1 MSTLNSQSIYFV
13 DASLTDLD
21 ALLAGLP
28 AGAEIVLIQPDR
40 DGLQQMLDALAGR
53 SDIDALHVLTHG
65 GPGKIQL
72 GGTTLDI
79 NTLDAASAALRQVAD
94 SLANEADILFYG
106 CDVAASDEGLALI
119 GRIADLTGAD
129 VAAST
134 DLTGSARLGGDW
146 DLEVATGVIEA
157 PILAVEAMDGVLA
170 SGILQNK
177 FVKFG
182 YSDNGTLG
190 FGGSAKPG
198 IQYDKDGG
206 YNFLNTA
213 DFLTPGSPW
222 EMFAV
227 KVGSTSFV
235 NNNSS
240 GATAGQMATTLKST
254 SLTTSGSDTYG
265 SITYESNTTSGL
277 KITQTYTLGQTS
289 KVISMQVTIAN
300 TSANTINDVK
310 YARGIDPD
318 VDSNGL
324 PGSTS
329 STNNVKGGGG
339 IGAGDIVLATGP
351 VSGRVI
357 GLYTDSS
364 FTHNTGVTG
373 WTTDPS
379 TYLSGTNVGNGDQ
392 TIGVGFDLGNFVAG
406 QSKTFSFAYVF
417 AANAAAL
424 AASVSEVPKSNPA
437 PELTIFSQPVD
448 TTSEDTAVTITYA
461 ELIAKGNES
470 DLNADNTA
478 GTVTGFV
485 VKQVNSGSLTIG
497 GTAWVI
503 GSNDFVT
510 TGKDAVWTP
519 AANAN
524 GTLTAFSVVARD
536 AEGAVS
542 GSNVGVQV
550 AVAAVNDRPTLVSS
564 TTLRA
569 IAEDVLTANNIG
581 STVADLFAPRFQDVD
596 SGASLKGIVITA
608 NAETEMGN
616 WQYSTDGGATWHNI
630 GTVTPAAGLVLSVTS
645 KIRFEPGPDKSG
657 VPNALTVF
665 ALDDTYGTSFTSG
678 ATAVTFNTTTA
689 SATGPLSTG
698 SVSLGVQV
706 TAVNDAPTFTSAAAT
721 ATVTETAGADSAVGA
736 GITLTAGT
744 GSTVTAGKLT
754 GTLTATDVDH
764 VPATL
769 AFSIRGGT
777 ETAGAW
783 TKQGLFGTLTLN
795 ADKTWSY
802 ELTQFDTIN
811 ALAEGAVANEIFDF
825 KVADAAGAAAV
836 QTLTIALTGTND
848 TPVLAAALADQTLTG
863 TGNWTYQM
871 PAATFTDAEGA
882 GLTYTVMVTHEAGV
896 AVTPYAIGASATG
909 GAEVASSW
917 LTFDE
922 GSRTFTGNPPTGWGD
937 KALTF
942 EVTASDASLSVTDS
956 FELAI
961 TGNTNQ
967 PPVVANPLQWT
978 SANAPKETTT
988 VTFGD
993 ALGGSTVT
1001 FDGVSTSVL
1010 GAKATGDDVA
1020 AALSSGT
1027 VNYNQTSTTA
1037 NAVTLTAKVAGERTD
1052 FTAGSINVSG
1062 GAYTVAVTQEGA
1074 DATTE
1079 SWQVQFLGGTTL
1091 GEGTL
1096 TVLGQTVAV
1105 VAGDTA
1111 AEVAGKVVVALSSN
1125 ATWNVAVDGTNTD
1138 MVVFTA
1144 KSVGVAT
1151 DLAAGDFTYVV
1162 TADSSAPNP
1171 LNTGFDT
1178 DGIGEVQPGAAAIA
1192 ETVTLTFDG
1201 AYGGASVTID
1211 GTTVTPGS
1219 KVVAAD
1225 VATAIKG
1232 LTYPNHT
1239 TSGTGADVVFT
1250 AKTAGDQT
1258 NITAGSFTVALVGG
1272 VTVSPLVVDGSGWSV
1287 AIPLNTFSDPDVG
1300 DTLTYTAFSFT
1311 LDDAGAKTYSAIPAG
1326 DSTLA
1331 ATAGLQ
1337 FDAATLK
1344 VFGDGTTTG
1353 GQYIEIRA
1361 TDGASASNQTAASQF
1376 QLVVY
1381 SNSQTVSLSPVTG
1394 GVPASVAFV
1403 DGAGSGSYTVPATA
1417 FNFLG
1422 ETAND
1427 LTYSATL
1434 DGGGAL
1440 PSWLSFDTVTGT
1452 FSGNPPNGSTDVS
1465 VKVTATASTGGVS
1478 ATTGAFTLAVA
1489 NPNDPLQLTSAL
1501 PDQVASVGGG
1511 LSVLLDKPFTDPDGS
1526 ATGGPTQDN
1535 ITYTATANGQPLSNF
1550 GLTLTVDPTG
1560 NPGKLLISGNA
1571 PAGVAFLNIAVTG
1584 TETNGGDTE
1593 TTSFTLNLGGGTGTF
1608 SGALNSNDAGAVTV
1622 TSSASISAP
1631 KQGDTLT
1638 AQTPT
1643 DADGV
1648 PGTVTYQWQVSSNG
1662 TTWTDVAGTRGAA
1675 TELTLGQTEVGMNVR
1690 VQAFYLDGGGLA
1702 EAPVS
1707 STLPATLDVN
1717 DPGSVTI
1724 SAGSSVGATLSA
1736 VLSDPDGLTKATPT
1750 YQWQSASTEGGT
1762 YSNIAG
1768 ATFSSYTIASTDG
1781 GQWLKVVTTYTD
1793 DQNNVETNVTA
1804 AAPRNINLSQI
1815 APVAAVVTGTA
1826 TEAGGVDNAIAG
1838 TNATGSLRSGAT
1850 DGNPGQAA
1858 TLVVSGVRAGATEG
1872 LGRPANDG
1880 GATFTI
1886 SGEFGDLVV
1895 TKATGAYTYTV
1906 AQDSES
1912 VQALKSGTD
1921 KLEEKFNFTLQDAD
1935 GLSDDAV
1942 LTIEITGANDKP
1954 TLTGQLST
1962 ATVVEDVPT
1971 ALPLNVLSITDPDS
1985 NALTLVLS
1993 VTAGTLRVNTLD
2005 DSVAVTGNDTAT
2017 LTLSV
2022 SSSPDALRG
2031 WLADNQV
2038 LFVTPPNATGAVA
2051 TLSYSINDTTGA
2063 VTATGTTAITASAAN
2078 DAPRVDADGN
2088 GATVGSGAIAVFKP
2102 RGEAVKLAPA
2112 LTLSDIDASA
2122 QNLASAAVTLVSGA
2136 IDNQF
2141 GVIYEKLSL
2150 SAAGQTALTNAGLTL
2165 TVTESAASVVLGLAG
2180 NATLAQYQAVLR
2192 EVLYENSNPSAFTG
2206 DRAVSISVTD
2216 ADGVLGNASSFKTEA
2231 VNANIAVG
2239 QRIFINN
2246 VDSGAVVTTVEAGNQ
2261 NFIASRPLTL
2271 VATDELK
2278 FYSAT
2283 SQPTYAFGADGSLVL
2298 ATTGD
2303 TPLTTA
2309 TVAAPRLATVT
2320 VQVPWTP
2327 VVDLNG
2333 ELSGR
2338 DHAITFTE
2346 GQTGRAIATADSSIT
2361 DQDGNLRGVTVT
2373 ISNPQDGA
2381 LEKLF
2386 YTPAVAANLSYLG
2399 ITVTGNNSH
2408 TLVFSGNKDA
2418 SQFQPW
2424 LRAIQYVNES
2434 EDPSVVARKVT
2445 VTVTDADN
2453 NVGVPATTTVGIVPV
2468 NDAPVKGG
2476 DYAAALNEGA
2486 VYVFTN
2492 TDLNSTDVDN
2502 DNGTLKYVLTSTPAQ
2517 GTLFRDTNNNGV
2529 VDAGEAIAT
2538 AGTSDSVANINA
2550 IGTGG
2555 YFTQAEVNAGTI
2567 KYAHDGQNPNG
2578 TNATGTDSFG
2588 FKVVDG
2594 MEDYAFANI
2603 ATNQAGTVTLT
2614 ITEVD
2619 DLPTGA
2625 PVVSGTLQPGQ
2636 VLTADVSSIADAD
2649 GLGAFG
2655 YQWQVSNDNGVNWTN
2670 ATGTGSTTDTYTLVT
2685 ADSGQQVRVQVSYTD
2700 AFGHAAHTL
2709 TGNATGTVS
2718 FTNTGSAGGVT
2729 ITDDGSPQAGE
2740 TLTANTSAVTDTD
2753 GLGPFSYQWETSTDG
2768 TTWTTVTGATSKTY
2782 TLPTDAATGAQF
2794 RAAVSYTDGRGNAES
2809 ITSSAATV
2817 VAPTALPN
2825 QAPSLTG
2832 DGAFPATTVLF
2843 SNVVV
2848 STVESGQTIQTL
2860 TLTVSGLQ
2868 DGADEKLTVDGVVV
2882 DLVAT
2887 ASGAL
2892 TYPTPAP
2899 VGSVGGV
2906 SYAITVASGVA
2917 TVTVAHAGLTEA
2929 QTTALVEGLALSGGI
2944 TEGLRVVT
2952 LTSLQDSGGTASSG
2966 ADTGRIGLSAM
2977 VDVGDSLSATP
2988 SSNTTPTVSGDLG
3001 ATVAEGGVVAL
3012 ATADLA
3018 GTDAEQPDGLKVKL
3032 TSAPTHGTLFRDA
3045 NGNGKVDSGETLTA
3059 TSQFALA
3066 DVANGRIK
3074 YLHGGSETTSAAFKF
3089 KVGDGLADSTESTFT
3104 FTVTPVDDMPTLTA
3118 TPVGTS
3124 GAPAVF
3130 TQGGAEVDLFDGPG
3144 ASPVETAENITGVT
3158 LSIGGL
3164 RNGADEKLVVDG
3176 VEVALTHSTTG
3187 TTTANGVGYSVSVTG
3202 GTATVTLTKDD
3213 TGAVWNTLLDG
3224 LAYKNSSTNPTD
3236 GARSITLTSVTET
3249 GGEKSDVAITSYVGV
3264 TAVNGAPS
3272 LTLNGFT
3279 VAEGASR
3286 TLTTTDIAATDPDT
3300 ALTGLTYTVST
3311 APTHGTVYI
3320 DANGNGKLDSGEA
3333 LATGGTGTFTHTQL
3347 ASGKVRYQHD
3357 DGETGDSFAIT
3368 VGDGQATF
3376 AAATMTVTRTP
3387 VNDAP
3392 TLTGLGSDVLSYAA
3406 NSGAKTLEQGGNAVV
3421 TDPDS
3426 ANFSG
3431 GNLRVSISFN
3441 RDPAHDVLSIQNA
3454 GSGTGQIGVSG
3465 NSVTFGGTTIGTL
3478 AGGTGTSDLVVTFNN
3493 AATPAAVSALVNAI
3507 QFANGQAAP
3516 ALPSR
3521 TVSFALNDGQVGGQA
3536 APVAVNVNIATGVT
3550 PTISI
3555 ANGFFIIENTQL
3567 VTALSATDPNNRPIT
3582 FSVSGTA
3589 DATNNPDGAKFEIVS
3604 GNLLRFKAGPD
3615 FEAPADAG
3623 ANNVYNVVV
3632 RATNDQGSFVEQAL
3646 AVTVLD
3652 QDPEGVAVGD
3662 TEGPV
3667 FGFAT
3672 VNGSTLVMTY
3682 TDASPLSATNLPA
3695 PGAFTVSGNTVTA
3708 VAVNA
3713 TAKTVTLTLGTAV
3726 TNGQTVTVAY
3736 TDPTA
3741 GNDVLALQDAA
3752 GNDASSLGATS
3763 VTNVTPSTGGG
3774 SSGGGGTGG
3783 GSTGGGGTGGGTTTV
3798 TNEGVVIT
3806 TVTQPGVNG
3815 TTTTTQT
3822 VDPIIPATGGGT
3834 GGTSTQYMVSVVAGS
3849 TVVQVGLPVGVGV
3862 QSIATEGE
3870 NLSLRQRLVGASN
3883 PLVSNDAEFTQ
3894 IVQNGIDQ
3902 YVPGVLNPTE
3912 VTVRALTLTVPA
3924 GTTGV
3929 PSAPIL
3935 ITGNANDPS
3944 ALVIDARQLPKGTV
3958 LQVNDVAFAIV
3969 LGPAHLSGGAGQN
3982 YVVGDDEA
3990 QYIVLGADDDILHGG
4005 GGNDTVGSLGGNDAV
4020 HGDNGDDLVF
4030 GGTGNDLLYGGAG
4043 SDSLNGGLGYDVAI
4057 QSGILS
4063 DYQVRLDG
4071 NAVVLTNLITGAKD
4085 RLLDVERVDFVS
4097 GPSLTIAYS
4106 EADAAAQHLVT
4117 TWLGRNLTA
4126 VEGAAVRGWVG
4137 ATAEQVAAD
4146 FLSLPMSEAVRDK
4159 SITELLAGMDSNS
4172 HILRLNVADH
4182 YYGNSKDEEGYLPMG
4197 LGVVIDGAGGHDI
4210 LRIAGQRA
4218 DFHLEKVNAALELTR
4233 LSDGAMY
4240 SLINTEMIAFDSG
4253 DRVVVAETR
4262 DDALLARLVN
4272 TMLNRDVTLDE
4283 WKLGPQ
4289 AMDDYYVGLETV
4301 DSIFAWFHARSDIE
4315 TLNNSDYV
4323 QRLYSNTYGRTATGE
4338 ELALQLARLSS
4349 GNVDRD
4355 WLAVEVAASDEAVQ
4369 LIGTVISLV
4378 EG

>member
-1 MSTLNSQSIYFV
+1 MST
-13 DASLTDLD
+13 
-21 ALLAGLP
+21 
-28 AGAEIVLIQPDR
+28 
-40 DGLQQMLDALAGR
+40 
-53 SDIDALHVLTHG
+53 
-65 GPGKIQL
+65 
-72 GGTTLDI
+72 
-79 NTLDAASAALRQVAD
+79 
-94 SLANEADILFYG
+94 
-106 CDVAASDEGLALI
+106 
-119 GRIADLTGAD
+119 
-129 VAAST
+129 
-134 DLTGSARLGGDW
+134 
-146 DLEVATGVIEA
+146 
-157 PILAVEAMDGVLA
+157 
-170 SGILQNK
+170 
-177 FVKFG
+177 
-182 YSDNGTLG
+182 
-190 FGGSAKPG
+190 
-198 IQYDKDGG
+198 
-206 YNFLNTA
+206 
-213 DFLTPGSPW
+213 
-222 EMFAV
+222 
-227 KVGSTSFV
+227 
-235 NNNSS
+235 
-240 GATAGQMATTLKST
+240 
-254 SLTTSGSDTYG
+254 
-265 SITYESNTTSGL
+265 
-277 KITQTYTLGQTS
+277 
-289 KVISMQVTIAN
+289 
-300 TSANTINDVK
+300 
-310 YARGIDPD
+310 
-318 VDSNGL
+318 
-324 PGSTS
+324 
-329 STNNVKGGGG
+329 
-339 IGAGDIVLATGP
+339 
-351 VSGRVI
+351 
-357 GLYTDSS
+357 
-364 FTHNTGVTG
+364 
-373 WTTDPS
+373 
-379 TYLSGTNVGNGDQ
+379 
-392 TIGVGFDLGNFVAG
+392 
-406 QSKTFSFAYVF
+406 
-417 AANAAAL
+417 
-424 AASVSEVPKSNPA
+424 
-437 PELTIFSQPVD
+437 
-448 TTSEDTAVTITYA
+448 
-461 ELIAKGNES
+461 
-470 DLNADNTA
+470 
-478 GTVTGFV
+478 
-485 VKQVNSGSLTIG
+485 
-497 GTAWVI
+497 
-503 GSNDFVT
+503 
-510 TGKDAVWTP
+510 
-519 AANAN
+519 
-524 GTLTAFSVVARD
+524 
-536 AEGAVS
+536 
-542 GSNVGVQV
+542 
-550 AVAAVNDRPTLVSS
+550 
-564 TTLRA
+564 
-569 IAEDVLTANNIG
+569 
-581 STVADLFAPRFQDVD
+581 
-596 SGASLKGIVITA
+596 
-608 NAETEMGN
+608 
-616 WQYSTDGGATWHNI
+616 
-630 GTVTPAAGLVLSVTS
+630 
-645 KIRFEPGPDKSG
+645 
-657 VPNALTVF
+657 
-665 ALDDTYGTSFTSG
+665 
-678 ATAVTFNTTTA
+678 
-689 SATGPLSTG
+689 
-698 SVSLGVQV
+698 LGVQV

-1105 VAGDTA
+1105 AAGDTA

-1250 AKTAGDQT
+1250 ANTAGDQT
-1258 NITAGSFTVALVGG
+1258 NITAGSFTVAPVGG
-1272 VTVSPLVVDGSGWSV
+1272 ASVSPSVVDGSGWSV
-1287 AIPLNTFSDPDVG
+1287 AIPLSTFSDPDVD

-1311 LDDAGAKTYSAIPAG
+1311 LDDAGAKTYTAIPAG
-1326 DSTLA
+1326 NSTAA

-1344 VFGDGTTTG
+1344 VFGDGTITG
-1353 GQYIEIRA
+1353 GQFIEIRA

-1376 QLVVY
+1376 QLVIY

-1501 PDQVASVGGG
+1501 PDQVAGVGGG

-1526 ATGGPTQDN
+1526 ATGGPTKDN

-1638 AQTPT
+1638 AQRPT

-1662 TTWTDVAGTRGAA
+1662 TDWTDVAGTRGTA

-1815 APVAAVVTGTA
+1815 APVAAGVAGTA

-1838 TNATGSLRSGAT
+1838 TNATGSLRTGAT

-1880 GATFTI
+1880 DETFSI

-2278 FYSAT
+2278 FYSAA

-2327 VVDLNG
+2327 VVDVNG

-2346 GQTGRAIATADSSIT
+2346 GQTGKAIATADSSIT
-2361 DQDGNLRGVTVT
+2361 DQDGNLQGVTVT

-2399 ITVTGNNSH
+2399 ITVTGKNSH

-2445 VTVTDADN
+2445 VTVTDADGN
-2453 NVGVPATTTVGIVPV
+2453 IGVPATTTVGIVPV

-2476 DYAAALNEGA
+2476 DYAGALNEGA

-2492 TDLNSTDVDN
+2492 ADLNSTDVDN
-2502 DNGTLKYVLTSTPAQ
+2502 AAGTLKYVLTSTPAQ

-2538 AGTSDSVANINA
+2538 VGTSDSVANINA

-2753 GLGPFSYQWETSTDG
+2753 GLGPFSYQWETSADGG

-2782 TLPTDAATGAQF
+2782 TLPTEAATGAQF

-2832 DGAFPATTVLF
+2832 DGAFPATTALF

-3368 VGDGQATF
+3368 VGDGQATS

-3406 NSGAKTLEQGGNAVV
+3406 NSGAKTLEQGADAVV

-3426 ANFSG
+3426 ANFNG

-3752 GNDASSLGATS
+3752 GNDASS
-3763 VTNVTPSTGGG
+3763 VTNVTPSA
-3774 SSGGGGTGG
+3774 GGGGT
-3783 GSTGGGGTGGGTTTV
+3783 TGGGGGGGTTTP
-3798 TNEGVVIT
+3798 TLPTTPPEG
-3806 TVTQPGVNG
+3806 TVTGG
-3815 TTTTTQT
+3815 TTTTTTGSGGTTTTTTGTLGTVTVVETVTVTTAGETVRELVYVPVGSGVGAGGTVPVTLPLLYEAIAGSDSNTTITLPSGVGLVSVGERTPALSGHELDLITLIRQT
-3822 VDPIIPATGGGT
+3822 VSEGDSSRGGMLGGGQSFLD
-3834 GGTSTQYMVSVVAGS
+3834 GRSDGS
-3849 TVVQVGLPVGVGV
+3849 TLWVNKIVLTTP
-3862 QSIATEGE
+3862 T
-3870 NLSLRQRLVGASN
+3870 
-3883 PLVSNDAEFTQ
+3883 PL
-3894 IVQNGIDQ
+3894 
-3902 YVPGVLNPTE
+3902 
-3912 VTVRALTLTVPA
+3912 
-3924 GTTGV
+3924 
-3929 PSAPIL
+3929 PSAPATPIVVDGAANNASSNY
-3935 ITGNANDPS
+3935 TGDKLE
-3944 ALVIDARQLPKGTV
+3944 ALVIDASALPPGTV
-3958 LQVNDVAFAIV
+3958 IELQNVDFAVILGEGVIV
-3969 LGPAHLSGGAGQN
+3969 RGGNGANVVFGGDGAQNILLGPDDDVLYGGAGDDI
-3982 YVVGDDEA
+3982 VGSEG
-3990 QYIVLGADDDILHGG
+3990 GADQLFGNAGNDTLFGGAGADILHGG
-4005 GGNDTVGSLGGNDAV
+4005 ADTDVVTFTGSISRYEIVRDHGKTIVRSLDRLDDIDTLINVETIRFDDATYAV
-4020 HGDNGDDLVF
+4020 QNAPQYTWIASLYGEVLHRQAELAGFQYWAERYAAGESIGEIALNFLYSVEYQSATDLQF
-4030 GGTGNDLLYGGAG
+4030 AQLSTAPQLDLLYQHF
-4043 SDSLNGGLGYDVAI
+4043 LG
-4057 QSGILS
+4057 
-4063 DYQVRLDG
+4063 R
-4071 NAVVLTNLITGAKD
+4071 
-4085 RLLDVERVDFVS
+4085 E
-4097 GPSLTIAYS
+4097 P
-4106 EADAAAQHLVT
+4106 DAAGHAYWMEKVSD
-4117 TWLGRNLTA
+4117 GMSID
-4126 VEGAAVRGWVG
+4126 
-4137 ATAEQVAAD
+4137 QVAQLFVGSEEMQGVYMHPTAWE
-4146 FLSLPMSEAVRDK
+4146 FLL
-4159 SITELLAGMDSNS
+4159 
-4172 HILRLNVADH
+4172 
-4182 YYGNSKDEEGYLPMG
+4182 
-4197 LGVVIDGAGGHDI
+4197 
-4210 LRIAGQRA
+4210 
-4218 DFHLEKVNAALELTR
+4218 
-4233 LSDGAMY
+4233 
-4240 SLINTEMIAFDSG
+4240 
-4253 DRVVVAETR
+4253 
-4262 DDALLARLVN
+4262 
-4272 TMLNRDVTLDE
+4272 
-4283 WKLGPQ
+4283 
-4289 AMDDYYVGLETV
+4289 
-4301 DSIFAWFHARSDIE
+4301 
-4315 TLNNSDYV
+4315 
-4323 QRLYSNTYGRTATGE
+4323 
-4338 ELALQLARLSS
+4338 
-4349 GNVDRD
+4349 
-4355 WLAVEVAASDEAVQ
+4355 
-4369 LIGTVISLV
+4369 
-4378 EG
+4378 